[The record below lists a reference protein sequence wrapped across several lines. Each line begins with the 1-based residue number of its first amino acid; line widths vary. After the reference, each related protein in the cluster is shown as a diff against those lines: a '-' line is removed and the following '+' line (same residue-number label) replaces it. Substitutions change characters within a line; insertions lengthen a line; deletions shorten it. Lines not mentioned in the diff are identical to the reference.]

1 MPWFLQVVNSTGS
14 VSLADRGRI
23 TTGLEYYFGAFG
35 TTVTLDEVI
44 NQVSTYV
51 SRQELTLIPRGFA
64 RRVEDI
70 HVLLPQCTLSGVC
83 FGSLNVNALARGGC
97 TCRTSACQAGR

>member
-1 MPWFLQVVNSTGS
+1 MLEPVHNSCVLLGLPWSFLQVVNSTGS

-44 NQVSTYV
+44 NQVSFL
-51 SRQELTLIPRGFA
+51 E
-64 RRVEDI
+64 
-70 HVLLPQCTLSGVC
+70 C
-83 FGSLNVNALARGGC
+83 
-97 TCRTSACQAGR
+97 